1 MTVMLRLD
9 PDRPPLWRDHDQL
22 QFGVTA
28 DVIVEP
34 VTAWQQRLLF
44 ELERGI
50 SESGLDALAE
60 QWRMHPRVLR
70 AFVTELGPIVRRS
83 FADGISRALRVAG
96 FLARSEA
103 REAGPASDGAGVG
116 HEDAPASDVA
126 TEREGAP
133 ELSPAAPPDLTRL
146 LLAAIGGDRER
157 FVLVERDTALDEI
170 DVAVVIADGALDPTE
185 LAPLVGA
192 DVPHLPVVP
201 RPGGVDVGPLVVPG
215 ESACFSCVELERSER
230 DAAWPA
236 IADQLREA
244 RPRPLPTERALRAAA
259 AALDL
264 LDEAW
269 RGRTTGAVITIE
281 RETRARIVP
290 PHAACGCR
298 APQRSAS
305 APAASAAE
313 HADRPVRTLPTTERA
328 HAVPA

>member
-1 MTVMLRLD
+1 MRCVPTIMAAWNDPRLLLDVGAANSPMTCPRSDLEAPLQRSCL
-9 PDRPPLWRDHDQL
+9 DRPLPRPAQARAGHRDGDEAHL
-22 QFGVTA
+22 
-28 DVIVEP
+28 VE
-34 VTAWQQRLLF
+34 
-44 ELERGI
+44 
-50 SESGLDALAE
+50 GL
-60 QWRMHPRVLR
+60 
-70 AFVTELGPIVRRS
+70 
-83 FADGISRALRVAG
+83 ADGRFAFTGPTYAAGTLRSV
-96 FLARSEA
+96 
-103 REAGPASDGAGVG
+103 REAAHRRPAL
-116 HEDAPASDVA
+116 SDVA

-281 RETRARIVP
+281 RETRARVVP